1 MFTIIINMFVY
12 IYGFRLWRNAA
23 FVVDFSGM
31 LHLNSFFCSVFFSLL
46 HSLFL
51 KVVLSSREKNLTS
64 Y

>member
-1 MFTIIINMFVY
+1 MFAY
-12 IYGFRLWRNAA
+12 IYGFRLWRKAA

-31 LHLNSFFCSVFFSLL
+31 LHLNSFFAVFFFSLTL
-46 HSLFL
+46 SFL